1 MNNDNINS
9 ALDALKLALTEDGTV
24 TSNSSIRF
32 TDRISGKGILWA
44 GSDYTKQLTFVE
56 NPDRLFVSENLD
68 LAKDR
73 KITVNGV
80 EVLSGTT
87 LGTGVVES
95 NLREVGRLRGLIVDG
110 SVAINNYLHFDAN
123 TDRLGIGTEEPNGT
137 LSVAEDGIEVI
148 IGTEDFTK
156 GVVGTFASHSLLL
169 KTDNTT
175 RIEIGSGGDVKLGH
189 PNNPPIKVSVNGKL
203 SIGVNNADPDVDLHV
218 RGNIKFNNKK
228 HMSGSEAPKGGTYNQ
243 GDIVWNDSPKQHAP
257 IGWVCTKAGNPGL
270 WSGFGLIN

>member
-68 LAKDR
+68 LAKDK
-73 KITVNGV
+73 KITVNGI

-87 LGTGVVES
+87 LGAGVVES
-95 NLREVGRLRGLIVDG
+95 NLKEVGRLRGLIVDG
-110 SVAINNYLHFDAN
+110 SVAINNYLHYDSN

-243 GDIVWNDSPKQHAP
+243 GDIVWNDNPKQHAP